1 MTLGLPRP
9 LQGYFELLRHRPGE
23 QKYVCITCGRPVT
36 GLYRRISSTVLKII
50 DCEKC
55 NNPADKYI
63 EFEVLIILIDLML
76 LSKPAYRHI
85 LYNSDCK
92 NLWKIGCI
100 LILLEAYCF
109 WTDAFRG
116 ITNISYRSHV
126 NDPFLSEKGFYLSA
140 IHFLTGFMLLYG
152 FLYLFNRLLGRPL
165 GLAERHSTAGDGKS
179 YPRLLLHGVI
189 LASIGKFLFIP
200 IIIWRE
206 SSTET
211 SMAIHIVLVLLYFVI
226 SLVQIHSVIS
236 DCSRSR
242 SCLVV
247 LLAFIV
253 KAYFLTRVST
263 VLQELV

>member
-1 MTLGLPRP
+1 MKLPRP
-9 LQGYFELLRHRPGE
+9 LQGYFELLRHQSGE
-23 QKYVCITCGRPVT
+23 QKYVCINCGRPVS

-50 DCEKC
+50 ECEKC
-55 NNPADKYI
+55 NHPADKYI
-63 EFEVLIILIDLML
+63 EFEVLIILIDLIL

-116 ITNISYRSHV
+116 ITSISYRSHV
-126 NDPFLSEKGFYLSA
+126 NDPFLSEKGFYLSTV
-140 IHFLTGFMLLYG
+140 HFLTGFLLLYA
-152 FLYLFNRLLGRPL
+152 FIYLFNGLLHRTVPPV
-165 GLAERHSTAGDGKS
+165 AGDGKS
-179 YPRLLLHGVI
+179 YPRMLLHGVI

-206 SSTET
+206 NSNDTCL
-211 SMAIHIVLVLLYFVI
+211 ALHIVLVLLYFVI

-242 SCLVV
+242 SCVIV

-253 KAYFLTRVST
+253 KAYFLTRVSAL
-263 VLQELV
+263 LQELV